1 MAKKPTPAKH
11 IAAKI
16 EAAIKG
22 RLSLEGLAPGR
33 SGAGVTVRVGY
44 AVWVGYVTL
53 DVARYDVKVTA
64 C

>member
-1 MAKKPTPAKH
+1 MLAKKPTPAKH

-44 AVWVGYVTL
+44 VTA
-53 DVARYDVKVTA
+53 DGGARDDERVTA